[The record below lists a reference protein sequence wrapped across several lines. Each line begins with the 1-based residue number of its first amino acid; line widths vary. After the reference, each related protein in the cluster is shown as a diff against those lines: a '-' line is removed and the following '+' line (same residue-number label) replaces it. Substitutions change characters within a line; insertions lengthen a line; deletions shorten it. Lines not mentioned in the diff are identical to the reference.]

1 MDENLLIYSNCS
13 DKILCQMV
21 SLGDLIAEET
31 LVVRYHTLVRIC
43 ARPYFLVGGDSEDL
57 IQEGMVGLLH
67 AVRAFQPDRYASFR
81 TYAEICIK
89 NRLFTVIKGANRGKH
104 SPLNDSISLQ
114 GSHPSE
120 LHDQALPSA
129 HPNIASPEDIIISKE
144 AVEGLMEGV
153 KASLS
158 AFESKVFQRYLEGY
172 SYVYIAEELCK
183 STKSVDNA
191 VQRIKKKVA
200 QYL

>member
-1 MDENLLIYSNCS
+1 MDENLLIYSNRS
-13 DKILCQMV
+13 DEILCQMV

-43 ARPYFLVGGDSEDL
+43 ARPYFLVGGDTEDL

-89 NRLFTVIKGANRGKH
+89 NRLFSVIKRANRGKH

-114 GSHPSE
+114 GSHSSN
-120 LHDQALPSA
+120 LHDQSFPPD
-129 HPNIASPEDIIISKE
+129 HPNTASPEDIIISKE
-144 AVEGLMEGV
+144 SVEELMEGV
-153 KASLS
+153 KESLS
-158 AFESKVFQRYLEGY
+158 GFECKVFQQYLEGY
-172 SYVYIAEELCK
+172 SYVHIAESLCK

-200 QYL
+200 QHL